1 MFLFHPFFCSL
12 GKAKIE
18 SDMFL
23 AASKTKIHDNEA
35 CVKEL
40 VENSLDAKATRIE
53 VRLCESG
60 AELLEVWDSQPGK
73 AGENMGRL
81 IFHVFFLKEGGARFQ
96 KHGEENKASFQQG

>member
-1 MFLFHPFFCSL
+1 
-12 GKAKIE
+12 
-18 SDMFL
+18 MFL

-81 IFHVFFLKEGGARFQ
+81 IFHVFFLKEGGQGFRNMVKKTRQVF
-96 KHGEENKASFQQG
+96 NKDNNK